1 MSALTLVSFAICQRN
16 CNLRIA
22 ICPMITHT
30 HTHTPHTHMSMAP
43 STCIQ
48 ITSATPPL
56 SGHYEQSKDYIVSAE
71 LSSSWIE
78 KYSNRYGFV
87 GLAFNMEDARNY
99 DIAYVRYLF
108 LLLPASYAIEL
119 P

>member
-1 MSALTLVSFAICQRN
+1 MYTDHLS
-16 CNLRIA
+16 
-22 ICPMITHT
+22 HT
-30 HTHTPHTHMSMAP
+30 
-43 STCIQ
+43 
-48 ITSATPPL
+48 PL
-56 SGHYEQSKDYIVSAE
+56 SGRYEQSKDYIVSAE

-108 LLLPASYAIEL
+108 LLLPASYTDAIVIEL
-119 P
+119 PLRTSGSYSSFLPLPLP